1 MHKHK
6 TICVCSRL
14 KAMGGI
20 KTSIGLILF
29 FTLQISACGGI
40 PATEPNKLKMEGT
53 MNSGNVV
60 LTDTAIFGAGCFWCV
75 EAVFQQV
82 NGIVKIESGYSN
94 GDVKNPTYREVC
106 YGKTGHAEVCKIWF
120 DSTKVSYAT
129 LLSIFWQTHD
139 PTTLNQQG
147 NDVGTQYRSAVFYN
161 SDYQKELAEKYKIEL
176 DKSGAFGKPIVTEIA
191 ALNNYYT
198 AEDYHQNYYNQ
209 NSQQSYCQF
218 VIAPKLE
225 KFKKVFGDKFSKK

>member
-1 MHKHK
+1 MKILK
-6 TICVCSRL
+6 TIFYLQALLIISTSSC
-14 KAMGGI
+14 AQN
-20 KTSIGLILF
+20 KTKK
-29 FTLQISACGGI
+29 TKE
-40 PATEPNKLKMEGT
+40 TNKV
-53 MNSGNVV
+53 MNTIN
-60 LTDTAIFGAGCFWCV
+60 TDSLSTAVFGAGCFWCV

-82 NGIVKIESGYSN
+82 NGITKIESGYSN

-106 YGKTGHAEVCKIWF
+106 DGRTGHAEVCKIWF
-120 DSTKVSYAT
+120 DSNIVSYET

-147 NDVGTQYRSAVFYN
+147 NDRGTQYRSAIYYN
-161 SDYQKELAEKYKIEL
+161 NDSQKLAAEKYKIEL
-176 DKSGAFGKPIVTEIA
+176 NKSGAFSNPIVTEIDA
-191 ALNNYYT
+191 VNNYFP

>member
-1 MHKHK
+1 MKILK
-6 TICVCSRL
+6 TIFYLQTLLIISF
-14 KAMGGI
+14 
-20 KTSIGLILF
+20 TSCAQNNNKQTNQTPTKMTTDNND
-29 FTLQISACGGI
+29 TLS
-40 PATEPNKLKMEGT
+40 
-53 MNSGNVV
+53 
-60 LTDTAIFGAGCFWCV
+60 TAVFGAGCFWCV

-82 NGIVKIESGYSN
+82 NGVIKIESGYTN

-120 DSTKVSYAT
+120 DSSKVSFET

-147 NDVGTQYRSAVFYN
+147 NDIGTQYRSAVFYN
-161 SDYQKELAEKYKIEL
+161 SDYQKQLAEKYKTDL
-176 DKSGAFGKPIVTEIA
+176 DKSGAFAKPIVTEITA
-191 ALNNYYT
+191 INNYYT

-209 NSQQSYCQF
+209 NNDQPYCQF

-225 KFKKVFGDKFSKK
+225 KFKKVFGVKFGKK